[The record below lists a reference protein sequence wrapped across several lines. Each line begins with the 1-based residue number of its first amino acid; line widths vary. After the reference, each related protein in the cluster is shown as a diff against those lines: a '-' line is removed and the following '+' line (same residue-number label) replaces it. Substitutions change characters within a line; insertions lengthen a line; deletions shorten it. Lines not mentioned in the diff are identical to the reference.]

1 MGRASGKVVLVT
13 GAGRGQGRSHAVR
26 LAEEGANIVA
36 LDICAPIA
44 TMIYP
49 LATPEDLEQTVKEVE
64 AAGSEIMARQADVRD
79 RGQLQAVVD
88 EAVSRF
94 GGIDVVVCNAGICP
108 AVDTTT
114 CQAFVDATD
123 VDLIGVMNTVA
134 VTLPHLTAGASIIIT
149 GSTAGMMPGL
159 MEMVGA
165 SGGSGYAWA
174 KQTIARYVE
183 VLALQLA
190 PHMIRLN
197 AIHPTN
203 CDTPLLHNDLVYRA
217 FRPDLPNPT
226 REDAMEAL
234 PVMQAMPI
242 PYVEPID
249 ISHLVTYLASDES
262 RYMTG
267 MNIRVDA
274 GAMLKKPPV

>member
-1 MGRASGKVVLVT
+1 
-13 GAGRGQGRSHAVR
+13 
-26 LAEEGANIVA
+26 
-36 LDICAPIA
+36 
-44 TMIYP
+44 
-49 LATPEDLEQTVKEVE
+49 
-64 AAGSEIMARQADVRD
+64 
-79 RGQLQAVVD
+79 
-88 EAVSRF
+88 
-94 GGIDVVVCNAGICP
+94 
-108 AVDTTT
+108 
-114 CQAFVDATD
+114 
-123 VDLIGVMNTVA
+123 
-134 VTLPHLTAGASIIIT
+134 
-149 GSTAGMMPGL
+149 
-159 MEMVGA
+159 
-165 SGGSGYAWA
+165 
-174 KQTIARYVE
+174 
-183 VLALQLA
+183 
-190 PHMIRLN
+190 MIRLN